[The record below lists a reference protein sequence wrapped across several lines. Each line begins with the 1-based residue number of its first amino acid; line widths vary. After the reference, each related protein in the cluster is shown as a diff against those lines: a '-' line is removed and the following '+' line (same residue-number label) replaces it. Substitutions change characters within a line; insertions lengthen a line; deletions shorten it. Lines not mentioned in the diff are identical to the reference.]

1 MGEEQRRNMFKLRS
15 INHMRSQTPCSPPV
29 TYIQYDMA
37 IHDLDI
43 EIANVSIGLSQDLMV
58 DRLIGNI
65 RVYMNKKG
73 YTAITN

>member
-1 MGEEQRRNMFKLRS
+1 MFNLS
-15 INHMRSQTPCSPPV
+15 LINQVRSQTHCSPTV
-29 TYIQYDMA
+29 TYIQDDMD
-37 IHDLDI
+37 IHDFDRALG
-43 EIANVSIGLSQDLMV
+43 NVSIGLAHDLMV